1 MRTAAI
7 YARYSTD
14 DQRPTSIED
23 QVRKCR
29 QLAAQKG
36 YSVEEKWLFS
46 DSAISG
52 ATKGS
57 GKRVAFIQ
65 LLDAIEAREVDVLFV
80 DEVSRIARNYLDG
93 ARIIDLVERTGL
105 RVVTEDGID
114 SEQGHNWQLLWSFKL
129 MAAVQQ
135 VQSTASEVIRG
146 MVGQLERGYMIAQA
160 PFGYVAEQVKGPDGR
175 KQGTLWRPDEKNAAI
190 VMKMYEWRYEG
201 MSLLRVA
208 TRLNSENVPCPGQRR
223 CKKGAPYWRPA
234 TVARLLGNP
243 IYKGIFVWN
252 GSSYTRAKARKRRKT
267 VEQKVYE
274 RPALRLVS
282 DDVWAACNPSAGK
295 ESFRGGGK
303 HALSGVIRCGHCNAR
318 LSIGGGP
325 KSFHV
330 ACPQC
335 EQAKMVNQAEH
346 FIGYSSLEAV
356 KRAMNWGLQQ
366 VFTGEARAE
375 FRERLR
381 QRLTQ
386 GPAKEEAELEQR
398 LKELE
403 ASKERVRMLLK
414 DPRTPEDWLKEEMIQ
429 VSGEMD
435 AVTKRLRAVRK
446 QASTVTKELVDAQVA
461 VDPLS
466 FLDQL
471 LAGEPAAFKV
481 RAVLQRLISRFQ
493 FVARKARG
501 HSVFELE
508 FMPGVLVA
516 ELSGTDVVDS
526 TPVAFRIEAMTT
538 AKRPVTWEVIGA
550 RI

>member
-1 MRTAAI
+1 MRTAAA

-23 QVRKCR
+23 QVRRCR
-29 QLAAQKG
+29 QLAKQKG
-36 YSVEEKWLFS
+36 YAVEEKWLFT

-52 ATKGS
+52 ATKGN
-57 GKRVAFIQ
+57 GKRLAFVQ
-65 LLDAIEAREVDVLFV
+65 LLDAIEAREVDVLFI
-80 DEVSRIARNYLDG
+80 DEVSRVARNYLDG

-105 RVVTEDGID
+105 RVVTDDGID
-114 SEQGHNWQLLWSFKL
+114 SEDQNWQLMWSFKL

-135 VQSTASEVIRG
+135 VQSTASEVVRS

-160 PFGYVAEQVKGPDGR
+160 PIGYIAEQVRDSDGR
-175 KQGTLWRPDEKNAAI
+175 KQGTLWRPDAKNAALI
-190 VMKMYEWRYEG
+190 MRMYEWRYEG
-201 MSLLRVA
+201 MSLLRIA
-208 TRLNSENVPCPGQRR
+208 TRLNDEGVPCPGQRR
-223 CKKGAPYWRPA
+223 CKGPAYWRPA
-234 TVARLLGNP
+234 TVGRVLANTV
-243 IYKGIFVWN
+243 YKGVFVWN
-252 GSSYTRAKARKRRKT
+252 GSAYARAKARKRRKT
-267 VEQKVYE
+267 LEPKAYD

-282 DDVWAACNPSAGK
+282 DEVWAACNPSAGK

-303 HALSGVIRCGHCNAR
+303 HALSGVIRCGHCKAR

-335 EQAKMVNQAEH
+335 EQAKMVNNAQH
-346 FIGYSSLEAV
+346 FIGYTSLEAV

-386 GPAKEEAELEQR
+386 GPAKEEAELER
-398 LKELE
+398 RMKELE
-403 ASKERVRMLLK
+403 AAKERIRMLLK
-414 DPRTPEDWLKEEMIQ
+414 DPRTPEDWLKEEMIE

-435 AVTKRLRAVRK
+435 SVTKRLKAIRK
-446 QASTVTKELVDAQVA
+446 QASSVTKELVDAQIG
-461 VDPLS
+461 VDPLL
-466 FLDQL
+466 FLNQL
-471 LAGEPAAFKV
+471 LAGEPAPFKV
-481 RAVLQRLISRFQ
+481 RAVLQRLISRFE
-493 FVARKARG
+493 FVARKAKG

-508 FMPGVLVA
+508 FKPGVLAA
-516 ELSGTDVVDS
+516 ELSGTDLVDNTS
-526 TPVAFRIEAMTT
+526 VAFRIEAVTT
-538 AKRPVTWEVIGA
+538 AKRPVSWEVNGE